1 MFIVE
6 NALPETGDRRAKL
19 RLAKQIYGR
28 VHGQYALAPAVPI
41 HRSEERQSIASKSK
55 RKIASKK
62 GLLRVG
68 AWHWGFG
75 ICEMGWPTGLEPAT
89 TRTTI
94 WSSTIELRPPAETLD
109 FSF

>member
-1 MFIVE
+1 MRSQK
-6 NALPETGDRRAKL
+6 LETAGQNCDWPNKSTVGSMGSMPYTGRANPSSRRATID
-19 RLAKQIYGR
+19 REQEQAKDREQ
-28 VHGQYALAPAVPI
+28 
-41 HRSEERQSIASKSK
+41 E
-55 RKIASKK
+55 